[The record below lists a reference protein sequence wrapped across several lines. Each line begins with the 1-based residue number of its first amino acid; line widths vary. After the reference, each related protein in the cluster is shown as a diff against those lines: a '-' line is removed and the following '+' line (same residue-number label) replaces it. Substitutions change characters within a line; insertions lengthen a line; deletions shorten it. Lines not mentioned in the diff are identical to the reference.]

1 MLTHPLSHIF
11 PPFLNEFYPLSK
23 FQLCNTVLSTLVPR
37 LYVRPSELLQLFF
50 FFFFFLLCPCFFFFC
65 FWMFW
70 GQGSNVSHSSDNA
83 RSSTCW
89 ATRELPELIHESLY
103 ILPISPHSLQLSS
116 TWQPL
121 FYSLNSVISIFFFP
135 IPHKNESIPYFSLSR
150 WYLTRTQSS
159 PASSTLL

>member
-50 FFFFFLLCPCFFFFC
+50 FFFFFGHARHFFFQHVDVLEPGIEREPQQWQCQILNLLSHQGTPRTYSWKSVHFTNLSPFPPTLQHLATTFLLSYFC
-65 FWMFW
+65 DF
-70 GQGSNVSHSSDNA
+70 N
-83 RSSTCW
+83 
-89 ATRELPELIHESLY
+89 
-103 ILPISPHSLQLSS
+103 
-116 TWQPL
+116 
-121 FYSLNSVISIFFFP
+121 FFFP